1 MEKGIKGTQTVVVTQ
16 ELTAQVMK
24 SGTLPV
30 YATPA
35 MVALMEETAYKSVEP
50 YLEAGEGT
58 VGSAMSMKHLAPS
71 VLGATILCESELTEV
86 DGRKLTFHLIVKDG
100 DVIVGEGEHVRFI
113 IQEEKFLEK
122 AKLRG

>member
-1 MEKGIKGTQTVVVTQ
+1 MEKGIRGTQTVVVTQ

-50 YLEAGEGT
+50 YLETGEGT

-71 VLGATILCESELTEV
+71 VLGATIQCESELTEV
-86 DGRKLTFHLIVKDG
+86 DGRRLTFHLIVKDG
-100 DVIVGEGEHVRFI
+100 DVIVGEGEHVRFV

-122 AKLRG
+122 AKQRG

>member
-24 SGTLPV
+24 SGTLSV

-86 DGRKLTFHLIVKDG
+86 DGRKLTFHLIVKDK